1 MCSYNLNI
9 VPCVH
14 ISFRY
19 HRNVYRAATRMNYF
33 SILNSI
39 NYKYF
44 LFCLIVVLQCTYI
57 VQSALYYNYVILINE
72 ID

>member
-1 MCSYNLNI
+1 
-9 VPCVH
+9 
-14 ISFRY
+14 
-19 HRNVYRAATRMNYF
+19 MNYF